1 MEGQDNNYNINYAPT
16 AGYDGPP
23 EAKRPASDNTF
34 TDVNGAQMTTE
45 EYPVPDNMV
54 GLIIGRG
61 GDQITKI
68 QADTGCRV
76 AVVPQPTGSVTR
88 PCTLTGTPEQIAA
101 AKEKLNDI
109 IARGQQ
115 KGDGSTAQQE
125 FNGHPAPS
133 ANELMNQNV
142 AATAAIDGNVME
154 EIIIPHDKCGI
165 VIGKNGNTLRNL
177 RSQFGCSVNLD
188 STVNSGE
195 AKPLRI
201 AGPPDK
207 VNLVVAEVHKMMAA
221 KENISHTKVPPG
233 QDQVTF
239 MIPKVSVGVVIG
251 KAGETIN
258 RIQEATQT
266 RIQFVPDDPKL
277 TDRGCYIIGP
287 KDGCLKAQ
295 EEVLEIVKKKM
306 EEVNSTNAPVP
317 KLVFDGK
324 RYVKGDAMNQHAGGG
339 AEQQVDY
346 PVPSNRAGVVIGKG
360 GETINQ
366 IKEKSGAFVQINKTP
381 PQDHPDWKYFTI
393 RGNQQQIA
401 TAQKLIQEKV
411 GGPAPPGAAISASP
425 SSGGGYS
432 YQSQSY
438 GQQGHYGQYP
448 GQSGQQ
454 QQDYTQA
461 WAQYYAQQQQSQG
474 QQGSG
479 APTQDYSKAWEE
491 YFRRTGQHAQAAAI
505 ANNQQGGSPAAAAAP
520 TTKTEPASNG
530 SSGGGGQQDYSA
542 QWAEYYRKLAEYQ
555 KANGGSGANS
565 GGTGY

>member
-1 MEGQDNNYNINYAPT
+1 MTGNYQQP
-16 AGYDGPP
+16 YDGPP
-23 EAKRPASDNTF
+23 EAKRAVPDNTF
-34 TDVNGAQMTTE
+34 TDGNGTELTTE

-88 PCTLTGTPEQIAA
+88 PCTLTGTPEQIQA
-101 AKEKLNDI
+101 AKERLHEI
-109 IARGQQ
+109 IARGQT
-115 KGDGSTAQQE
+115 KTSGGTGGVSDGTE

-142 AATAAIDGNVME
+142 AATAAVEGNVME

-266 RIQFVPDDPKL
+266 RIQFVPDDPKI

-287 KDGCLKAQ
+287 KEGCLKAQ

-306 EEVNSTNAPVP
+306 EEVNAQNNPMP

-324 RYVKGDAMNQHAGGG
+324 RYVKGENMHHRQENSHMHG
-339 AEQQVDY
+339 ASGQETQVDY

-366 IKEKSGAFVQINKTP
+366 IKDKSGAFVQINKTP

-393 RGNQQQIA
+393 RGTQSQIA
-401 TAQKLIQEKV
+401 MAQKLIQEKV
-411 GGPAPPGAAISASP
+411 GGPAPPGAAISATP
-425 SSGGGYS
+425 STGGYS
-432 YQSQSY
+432 Y
-438 GQQGHYGQYP
+438 GQYPQPQQNTYSHSYP

-454 QQDYTQA
+454 QQDYSAA
-461 WAQYYAQQQQSQG
+461 WAQYYAQLGQQQQQSQ
-474 QQGSG
+474 QQHQSAPAAAV
-479 APTQDYSKAWEE
+479 APTPDYSKAWEE
-491 YFRRTGQHAQAAAI
+491 YFKRTGQHAQAAAVAQSAAHQQ
-505 ANNQQGGSPAAAAAP
+505 ANV
-520 TTKTEPASNG
+520 KTETGGPATSVA
-530 SSGGGGQQDYSA
+530 GGGGQQDYSA

-555 KANGGSGANS
+555 KANGQA
-565 GGTGY
+565 

>member
-1 MEGQDNNYNINYAPT
+1 MASYQMNGADQFQNNTLKRPIEESYQ
-16 AGYDGPP
+16 AGLATQSNPMIYSEAP
-23 EAKRPASDNTF
+23 EAKRPA
-34 TDVNGAQMTTE
+34 TDSFAQDGVAGLTTE
-45 EYPVPDNMV
+45 EFPVPDAMV
-54 GLIIGRG
+54 GMIIGRG

-76 AVVPQPTGSVTR
+76 AVVPQPNGSQHR
-88 PCTLTGTPEQIAA
+88 PCTLTGSTEQIAA
-101 AKEKLNDI
+101 AKAKLQEI
-109 IARGQQ
+109 IDRGAV
-115 KGDGSTAQQE
+115 KVEGGD

-142 AATAAIDGNVME
+142 SATAAVPGNVME
-154 EIIIPHDKCGI
+154 EIVIPHDKCGI

-258 RIQEATQT
+258 RIQEQTQT
-266 RIQFVPDDPKL
+266 RIQFVPDDPKI

-287 KDGCLKAQ
+287 KEGCLEAQ
-295 EEVLEIVKKKM
+295 REVLEIVKKKM
-306 EEVNSTNAPVP
+306 EEVGSSKTNMP

-324 RYVKGDAMNQHAGGG
+324 RYVKQEQANASGYG
-339 AEQQVDY
+339 EQQVDY
-346 PVPSNRAGVVIGKG
+346 PVPANRAGVVIGKG

-393 RGNQQQIA
+393 RGNHSQIA
-401 TAQKLIQEKV
+401 HAQKLIQEKV
-411 GGPAPPGAAISASP
+411 GGPAPPGAAISQNASSNGTYNYNSSSYP
-425 SSGGGYS
+425 SSGQSG
-432 YQSQSY
+432 YQS
-438 GQQGHYGQYP
+438 G
-448 GQSGQQ
+448 SGQQ
-454 QQDYTQA
+454 DYSAA
-461 WAQYYAQQQQSQG
+461 WAQYYAQMGAQQQGQAAAAATASSSSQA
-474 QQGSG
+474 GS
-479 APTQDYSKAWEE
+479 TQDYSKAWEE
-491 YFRRTGQHAQAAAI
+491 YFKKTGQTPQQYQQQQQQQAQQAQA
-505 ANNQQGGSPAAAAAP
+505 QQGQ
-520 TTKTEPASNG
+520 
-530 SSGGGGQQDYSA
+530 SGQSGQDYSA
-542 QWAEYYRKLAEYQ
+542 QWAEYYRKLAEYHKTQ
-555 KANGGSGANS
+555 QN
-565 GGTGY
+565 